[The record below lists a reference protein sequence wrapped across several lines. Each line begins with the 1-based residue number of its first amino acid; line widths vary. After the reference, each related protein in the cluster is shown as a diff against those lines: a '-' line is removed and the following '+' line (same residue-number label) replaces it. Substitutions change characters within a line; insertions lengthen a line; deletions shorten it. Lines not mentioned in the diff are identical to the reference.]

1 LIAAK
6 LPSICL
12 VVCQPQ
18 KWKEAIIHL
27 PAKFETFFR
36 PTFHVTCHVYFGSI
50 EFSISNKALMIFS
63 LFFLFFQHIRK
74 LHKNWHSGSNGI
86 C

>member
-6 LPSICL
+6 PPSICL
-12 VVCQPQ
+12 VCQPQ

-36 PTFHVTCHVYFGSI
+36 PTFHITCHVYFSSI
-50 EFSISNKALMIFS
+50 EFSISKAFLIFS
-63 LFFLFFQHIRK
+63 LLCQHHLIPK
-74 LHKNWHSGSNGI
+74 L
-86 C
+86 